1 MERKIDRRQALGAF
15 GAVSLGGLLAACGDD
30 GAGSASVTTS
40 GATSTVQAKSTTS
53 KATAALFDESA
64 SCELTTE
71 LTEGPFYFDV
81 DSIRRDISGGREG
94 TRLRLAL
101 RVRDAES
108 CKPIENA
115 IVDVWHCDALG
126 IYSGFESASQGAGG
140 GGPGGGSG
148 GGSGPTDEK
157 TYLRGAQATNG
168 DGIVEFVTVYPGW
181 YRGRTVHIHSKVHH
195 AAKPYAEDGG
205 RDVYNDAD
213 GIYDRSLE
221 LTLSQEGDDVR
232 RHDLRRAQKLAF
244 SPRRRAARTP

>member
-181 YRGRTVHIHSKVHH
+181 YRGRTVHIHTKVHLDKQTLLTTQLFTNRAFDEKVY

-205 RDVYNDAD
+205 RDVSTTPTASTT
-213 GIYDRSLE
+213 GRS
-221 LTLSQEGDDVR
+221 S
-232 RHDLRRAQKLAF
+232 
-244 SPRRRAARTP
+244 